1 MPSDLRIL
9 GSSGTLSCGREW
21 TEIASHPTRI
31 RHGGPSVAGKRSFGQ
46 ITRLPSKRYRARYT
60 GPDQALHNGPRTFET
75 RVDAEAWLADERRLI
90 SAGAWSSPAAR
101 QDARKRAEEAR
112 LARVFQDYAH
122 AWLDSRHDV
131 RPSTRAS
138 YSASLTHHLVPW
150 FGRTPIDE
158 ITSDDVRAW
167 YASYG
172 NRTPTARAHAYAVMT
187 AVMARAVDDELIVR
201 TPCRVKSGGRTKVVR
216 EPEVLT
222 LSELFSLADAMPR
235 QHRALTLMAGLCGL
249 RFGEAVALRRRD
261 VDLERGVIVITRTA
275 VRADGSKVSGPPK
288 SDAGRRTV
296 AMPRAV
302 VDALRV
308 HLAEYPVATRDALL
322 FPGRDGSLLAHSS
335 LYGLPARE
343 ERRDGR
349 VYRKEPFGF
358 MRARLKIGKPGL
370 HWHDLRRTAATLGA
384 QAGATVREMQSRLG
398 HSTPQMA
405 LHYQSATAERDRT
418 IADRLQAQID
428 GAQ

>member
-1 MPSDLRIL
+1 
-9 GSSGTLSCGREW
+9 
-21 TEIASHPTRI
+21 
-31 RHGGPSVAGKRSFGQ
+31 VAHKRSFGQ

-60 GPDQALHNGPRTFET
+60 GPDQGLHNGPRTFET

-90 SAGAWSSPAAR
+90 SAGVWSSPAAR
-101 QDARKRAEEAR
+101 RDALKRAEEAR
-112 LARVFQDYAH
+112 LARVFEDYAH

-150 FGRTPIDE
+150 FGRTPVDD

-172 NRTPTARAHAYAVMT
+172 NRTPTARAHAYAVLT

-201 TPCRVKSGGRTKVVR
+201 TPCRVKSGGRTTVVR

-222 LSELFSLADAMPR
+222 LSELFNLADAMPR
-235 QHRALTLMAGLCGL
+235 QHRALTLIAGLCGL
-249 RFGEAVALRRRD
+249 RFGEAVALRLRD
-261 VDLERGVIVITRTA
+261 VDLERGTIDVTRTA

-288 SDAGRRTV
+288 SEAGRRTV

-308 HLAEYPVATRDALL
+308 HLAENPVTTRDALL

-358 MRARLKIGKPGL
+358 MRARLVIGKPGL